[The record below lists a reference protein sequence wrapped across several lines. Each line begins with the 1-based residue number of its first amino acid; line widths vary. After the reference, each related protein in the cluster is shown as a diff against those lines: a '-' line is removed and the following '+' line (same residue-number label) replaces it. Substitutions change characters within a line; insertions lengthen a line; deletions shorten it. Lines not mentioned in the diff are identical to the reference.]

1 MKEMCP
7 SSLLFPWNLHFFIVY
22 NQVVNLRSI
31 RPMDAEC
38 IGNSVKKTNHMITV
52 EGGWPHFG
60 VGAEIAATVME
71 SELLKGLSS
80 FFSFTQIRNLD
91 SLTLLAHESTAQ

>member
-1 MKEMCP
+1 MSEMCP
-7 SSLLFPWNLHFFIVY
+7 SSLLAPLNLHFFIVY

-38 IGNSVKKTNHMITV
+38 IGNSIKKTNHLITV

-71 SELLKGLSS
+71 GKIIKELSS
-80 FFSFTQIRNLD
+80 VFSFTQIRNLD
-91 SLTLLAHESTAQ
+91 SLTSLAHETTAQ